1 MISPG
6 FICARPR
13 SLLKRRTLSYTR
25 ARRER
30 APRTGA
36 RRARVDNGG
45 MLFDQARELPIATVL
60 RAPRTGMA
68 RTIGGLSQW
77 LGEHWAWLRP
87 RTVPVL
93 VALVGM
99 FAVLN
104 AVNYLSRP
112 PAAAIEMNDHPSTD
126 VQPTYGFHVKLVLQQ

>member
-1 MISPG
+1 
-6 FICARPR
+6 
-13 SLLKRRTLSYTR
+13 
-25 ARRER
+25 
-30 APRTGA
+30 
-36 RRARVDNGG
+36 